1 MMDKAPIPTLHVE
14 PLFATP
20 LVMETVL
27 DNDVDRAAVV
37 AAILAAA
44 EAGGK
49 RPGRNW
55 SGTTGIR
62 NEALR
67 KLVGYIGD
75 AAGRR
80 TADIRHPQRP
90 VAWKTRAGGHVAFQD
105 EHLDIVPSYDAFWS
119 ALYVA
124 DDGYAGSRNPDAGG
138 ELIFHDPRLPA
149 PMMELPELRLR
160 TDMGRK
166 NAVYTPEI
174 AVRPATGYLL
184 LYPGWLRVSMRTLR
198 AAGPR
203 VVVGVSLVA
212 PLDTDR

>member
-1 MMDKAPIPTLHVE
+1 MMDNASMSTLHVE

-27 DNDVDRAAVV
+27 DNDVDRTAVV
-37 AAILAAA
+37 AAVLAAA

-55 SGTTGIR
+55 SGTTGLR
-62 NEALR
+62 NEAFR
-67 KLVGYIGD
+67 KLVDYIGD
-75 AAGRR
+75 AASRR
-80 TADIRHPQRP
+80 TADIRYPQRA
-90 VAWKTRAGGHVAFQD
+90 VTWKTRVGGHVAFQH

-119 ALYVA
+119 AIYVA
-124 DDGYAGSRNPDAGG
+124 DDGYAGSRNTDAGG

-160 TDMGRK
+160 TDVGRK

-198 AAGPR
+198 VAGPR

-212 PLDTDR
+212 PLDVDR